1 MRLLLI
7 VGALLLGVSDS
18 RHAGFRPF
26 ELVAD
31 SLVQRGIA
39 LLKCDDRGA
48 GGSTGCVA
56 DAIIEA
62 FADDARAVHAVL
74 RGPWMS
80 FFISVDPEAPSA
92 KAAGGH

>member
-1 MRLLLI
+1 MRLFLI

-26 ELVAD
+26 ERLAD
-31 SLVQRGIA
+31 SFVQRGIA
-39 LLKCDDRGA
+39 LLRCDDRGG

-62 FADDARAVHAVL
+62 FADDARAAVHAVL
-74 RGPWMS
+74 MR
-80 FFISVDPEAPSA
+80 FFISFDPEAPSA
-92 KAAGGH
+92 KAAGDR

>member
-7 VGALLLGVSDS
+7 VGALLLLAVSDS

-39 LLKCDDRGA
+39 LLRCDDRGV

-56 DAIIEA
+56 DAIIEV
-62 FADDARAVHAVL
+62 FADAARAAVHAVPM
-74 RGPWMS
+74 R
-80 FFISVDPEAPSA
+80 FFISVDPEAPSV